1 MLRGYAERL
10 RKTQNG
16 LPLRTT
22 GAIQYHRHGWLTNP
36 HRVRK
41 LSLRQPFGFHQLA
54 EPLGE
59 IRFLLVHPAKD
70 FSGLRILRRRY
81 RFGIAK
87 VKSGQA
93 FLISVREKNF
103 GKERN

>member
-10 RKTQNG
+10 RKTSNG
-16 LPLRTT
+16 LPLWAT

-36 HRVRK
+36 HGVRK
-41 LSLRQPFGFHQLA
+41 LSLRQALGFHQLA

-81 RFGIAK
+81 R
-87 VKSGQA
+87 
-93 FLISVREKNF
+93 
-103 GKERN
+103 